1 MLFKM
6 NNAMYQNSEVMAR
19 MTVAT
24 NTSTEAIARLTEKA
38 QSDSRSV
45 KILTFVAMLY
55 LPATLVV
62 VNTIRSPSLRSLG
75 STNQPGT
82 DYFQFQSGKDG
93 RERRRPPAQPFRGSS
108 AVLAIS
114 RDHRGFIG
122 CYCGCGKVL
131 GRYQK
136 KVVLVLAI

>member
-62 VNTIRSPSLRSLG
+62 VNTMRSPSLRSL
-75 STNQPGT
+75 
-82 DYFQFQSGKDG
+82 
-93 RERRRPPAQPFRGSS
+93 
-108 AVLAIS
+108 
-114 RDHRGFIG
+114 
-122 CYCGCGKVL
+122 
-131 GRYQK
+131 
-136 KVVLVLAI
+136 